1 MIADKVKLLIERV
14 NLRTILVALGVGGL
28 GVILLYLSA
37 RDFWIGH
44 EAWQVVVRNIGG
56 LLVITVAITLLWELW
71 AKRAFLDEV
80 LAKVRV
86 AEEIKLAGVVRITDS
101 WHRDVDWESLF
112 RTVKKLD
119 IFFAY
124 GHTWRSNNDRQ
135 LKEVATRKD
144 ARIRVVLPDPEDE
157 LTVSELTR
165 RFNYTSKKLRELIRE
180 AEMYFRN
187 LKSVSGNNGAQIDI
201 WFLPAAPQFAFYRF
215 DRIAV
220 FTLYSHS
227 RERTPVPAFVVEMGG
242 TLYDY
247 IRKEFDAMI
256 RPGGLAKLITGEEK

>member
-1 MIADKVKLLIERV
+1 MITDKIKFFKERV
-14 NLRTILVALGVGGL
+14 NLRTILVALGIAIL
-28 GVILLYLSA
+28 GVILLYISA
-37 RDFWIGH
+37 KDFWSGY
-44 EAWQVVVRNIGG
+44 EAWQVVVQNIGG
-56 LLVITVAITLLWELW
+56 LLVITVAITLFWELW
-71 AKRAFLDEV
+71 VKRAFLDEV

-101 WHRDVDWESLF
+101 WHRDIEWESLF

-135 LKEVATRKD
+135 LKEVAAQKD

-157 LTVSELTR
+157 QTVSELSR
-165 RFNYTSKKLRELIRE
+165 RFDYTSERLRELIRE
-180 AEMYFRN
+180 AETYFRN
-187 LKSVSGNNGAQIDI
+187 LRSVSGNNGAQIDI

-227 RERTPVPAFVVEMGG
+227 RERMPVPAFVVEMGG

-247 IRKEFDAMI
+247 IRKEFGAMI
-256 RPGGLAKLITGEEK
+256 RPDGLARPATSEEK